1 MDLGGVVMAAVDAGG
16 ASELGLLG
24 GSRLLKHGRG
34 NAAAAAAGGGDD
46 HGGWSRASKQA
57 RVAAGDAASEAA
69 RAAAA
74 AAPFL
79 LGSCSPGHGG
89 EQMLSFSSAASS
101 CASNAAAA
109 AAAAAVAAAA
119 TDGAMPLYYGT
130 PASCSGLSSV
140 SLSSSVQGAMSRVR
154 GPFTPSQWI
163 ELEHQ
168 ALIYKY
174 LAANSPIPHSL
185 LIPIRRSLASSPY
198 SPAYF
203 GTSTLGWGSFQL
215 GYSGSADLEP
225 GRCRRTDGK
234 KWRCSR
240 DAVADQKYCERHMNR
255 GRHRSRKHVEG
266 QPGHAA
272 KAMSAAVAAAG
283 ASANQPGALAASGAG
298 ATVAGLTANQ
308 HQQPMKN
315 YAAGAGDPCSMQ
327 YTNREPVN
335 KHNEGE
341 NMQDSDNLSMLTSM
355 NTRNTS
361 SLFPFS
367 KQNNPFEVT
376 SSRPDFGLVSSDS
389 LMSSPHSSLENV
401 NLLTSQSLN
410 EQQSS
415 ASLQHFVDWPRTPA
429 QGGLAWPDTEEMQ
442 AQRTQLSVSAPMAS
456 SELSSAS
463 TSPIHE
469 KPMLSPLKLSRE
481 YSPIGLSIAANRD
494 DVRQAEANW
503 MPMFRDSSMGG
514 PLGEVLTK
522 NGNVESRTCLS
533 APLNLLTDCWDSS
546 TGLESS
552 PVGVLQ
558 KTAFGSVSS
567 STGSSPRMENHGAY
581 DGISNMRDDLGSIV
595 VSHPSIR
602 LM

>member
-1 MDLGGVVMAAVDAGG
+1 MDLGGVVMAAVDGG
-16 ASELGLLG
+16 SELGLLG

-34 NAAAAAAGGGDD
+34 NAAAGGED
-46 HGGWSRASKQA
+46 HGWSGRAKQA
-57 RVAAGDAASEAA
+57 RLDASAE
-69 RAAAA
+69 AA

-89 EQMLSFSSAASS
+89 EKMLSFSSAASPCPS
-101 CASNAAAA
+101 AT
-109 AAAAAVAAAA
+109 AAAVAAAA
-119 TDGAMPLYYGT
+119 DAAMPLYYGT

-140 SLSSSVQGAMSRVR
+140 SLSASMQGAMARMR

-174 LAANSPIPHSL
+174 LAANSPIPHNL
-185 LIPIRRSLASSPY
+185 LIPIRRSLASPY

-215 GYSGSADLEP
+215 GYSGNADLEP

-272 KAMSAAVAAAG
+272 KAMSAAVAAAA
-283 ASANQPGALAASGAG
+283 ASATQPGALAASGAG
-298 ATVAGLTANQ
+298 ATAAGHTVNQ
-308 HQQPMKN
+308 HQQPVKN
-315 YAAGAGDPCSMQ
+315 YAAVASDPCSLQ
-327 YTNREPVN
+327 YNRELMT
-335 KHNEGE
+335 KQNESE
-341 NMQDSDNLSMLTSM
+341 NMQESDNLSMLTSM

-361 SLFPFS
+361 SIFPFS

-401 NLLTSQSLN
+401 NLLNSQGMN
-410 EQQSS
+410 EHQSS

-429 QGGLAWPDTEEMQ
+429 QGGLAWPDPEDMQ

-463 TSPIHE
+463 TSPVHE
-469 KPMLSPLKLSRE
+469 KLMLSPLKLSRE
-481 YSPIGLSIAANRD
+481 YSPIGFSISANR
-494 DVRQAEANW
+494 VEAGQVEGNW
-503 MPMFRDSSMGG
+503 MFRDSSMGG

-522 NGNVESRTCLS
+522 NGNADAMNCMS

-546 TGLESS
+546 PGLDSS

-558 KTAFGSVSS
+558 KTTFGSVSS
-567 STGSSPRMENHGAY
+567 STGSSPRMENHSAY
-581 DGISNMRDDLGSIV
+581 DGICNPTDDLGSIV

-602 LM
+602 LL

>member
-1 MDLGGVVMAAVDAGG
+1 MELGGVVMDAGG
-16 ASELGLLG
+16 GAAELGLLVG
-24 GSRLLKHGRG
+24 GSSRLLKHGRG
-34 NAAAAAAGGGDD
+34 NAAAGGEEHGWGGRAA
-46 HGGWSRASKQA
+46 KQA
-57 RVAAGDAASEAA
+57 RTAADAAEAA
-69 RAAAA
+69 KAAV
-74 AAPFL
+74 APFL

-89 EQMLSFSSAASS
+89 EQMLSFSSAAASS
-101 CASNAAAA
+101 CASTAAVA
-109 AAAAAVAAAA
+109 AAAAAVAA
-119 TDGAMPLYYGT
+119 DGAMPLYYGT

-140 SLSSSVQGAMSRVR
+140 SLSSSMQGAMARVR

-174 LAANSPIPHSL
+174 LAANSPIPPSL
-185 LIPIRRSLASSPY
+185 LVPIRSSIASSPY
-198 SPAYF
+198 PPSYF
-203 GTSTLGWGSFQL
+203 GTSALGWGSFQL
-215 GYSGSADLEP
+215 GYSGNADLEP

-272 KAMSAAVAAAG
+272 KAMSAAVAAA
-283 ASANQPGALAASGAG
+283 AATQPTALAASGAG
-298 ATVAGLTANQ
+298 ATAAGLTVSQ
-308 HQQPMKN
+308 HQQPVKS
-315 YAAGAGDPCSMQ
+315 YAAGATDPCSLQ
-327 YTNREPVN
+327 YNRELVN
-335 KHNEGE
+335 KQNEND

-355 NTRNTS
+355 NTRNPG

-376 SSRPDFGLVSSDS
+376 SSRPEFGLVSSDS

-401 NLLTSQSLN
+401 NVLSSQSLN
-410 EQQSS
+410 ENQSS

-429 QGGLAWPDTEEMQ
+429 QGGLSWADAEDMQ
-442 AQRTQLSVSAPMAS
+442 AQRSQLSISAPMAS

-463 TSPIHE
+463 TSPIQE
-469 KPMLSPLKLSRE
+469 KLMLSPLKLSRE
-481 YSPIGLSIAANRD
+481 YSPIGLSIAASRD
-494 DVRQAEANW
+494 EVSQLEANW
-503 MPMFRDSSMGG
+503 ATMFRDSSMGG

-522 NGNVESRTCLS
+522 NSNAEARHCLP

-546 TGLESS
+546 PGMESS

-558 KTAFGSVSS
+558 KTTFGSVSS

-581 DGISNMRDDLGSIV
+581 DGISNLRDDLGSIV
-595 VSHPSIR
+595 VNHPSIR

>member
-1 MDLGGVVMAAVDAGG
+1 MELGGVVMDAGG
-16 ASELGLLG
+16 GAAELGLLG
-24 GSRLLKHGRG
+24 GGSSRLLKHGRG
-34 NAAAAAAGGGDD
+34 NAAAAAGGEEHGWGGG
-46 HGGWSRASKQA
+46 GRAAKQA
-57 RVAAGDAASEAA
+57 RTADVAEAA
-69 RAAAA
+69 AVKAAV
-74 AAPFL
+74 APFL

-89 EQMLSFSSAASS
+89 EQMLSFSSAAASS
-101 CASNAAAA
+101 CASTAAVA
-109 AAAAAVAAAA
+109 AAAAAVAA
-119 TDGAMPLYYGT
+119 DGAMPLYYGT
-130 PASCSGLSSV
+130 PASCSGLS
-140 SLSSSVQGAMSRVR
+140 LSSSMQGALARVR

-185 LIPIRRSLASSPY
+185 LVPIRRSIASSPY
-198 SPAYF
+198 PPSYF

-215 GYSGSADLEP
+215 GYTGNADLEP

-272 KAMSAAVAAAG
+272 KAMSVAVAAA
-283 ASANQPGALAASGAG
+283 AATQPAALAASGAG
-298 ATVAGLTANQ
+298 ASAAGLTASQ
-308 HQQPMKN
+308 HHQPVKS
-315 YAAGAGDPCSMQ
+315 YAAGATDPCSLQ
-327 YTNREPVN
+327 YNRELVN
-335 KHNEGE
+335 KQTESV
-341 NMQDSDNLSMLTSM
+341 NMQDSDNLSMVTST
-355 NTRNTS
+355 NTRNPGC
-361 SLFPFS
+361 LFPFS

-376 SSRPDFGLVSSDS
+376 SSMPEYGLVSSDS

-401 NLLTSQSLN
+401 NLLSSQSLN
-410 EQQSS
+410 ENQSS

-429 QGGLAWPDTEEMQ
+429 QGGLSWADTEDMQ
-442 AQRTQLSVSAPMAS
+442 AQRSQVSISAPMAS

-469 KPMLSPLKLSRE
+469 KLMLSPLKLSRE
-481 YSPIGLSIAANRD
+481 YSPIGLSIAASRD
-494 DVRQAEANW
+494 EVSQLEANW
-503 MPMFRDSSMGG
+503 ATMFRDSSMGG

-522 NGNVESRTCLS
+522 NGNAEAKNCLS
-533 APLNLLTDCWDSS
+533 GPLNLLTDCWDSS
-546 TGLESS
+546 PGMESS

-558 KTAFGSVSS
+558 KTTFGSVSS

-581 DGISNMRDDLGSIV
+581 DGISNLRDDLGSIV

>member
-1 MDLGGVVMAAVDAGG
+1 MELGGVVMDAGG
-16 ASELGLLG
+16 GAAELGLLG
-24 GSRLLKHGRG
+24 GGSSRLLKHGRG
-34 NAAAAAAGGGDD
+34 NAAAAGGEEHGWGGVGRAA
-46 HGGWSRASKQA
+46 KQA
-57 RVAAGDAASEAA
+57 RTADVAEAA
-69 RAAAA
+69 AVKAAV
-74 AAPFL
+74 APFL

-89 EQMLSFSSAASS
+89 EQMLSFSSAAASS
-101 CASNAAAA
+101 CASTAAVA
-109 AAAAAVAAAA
+109 AAAAAVAA
-119 TDGAMPLYYGT
+119 DGAMPLYYGT

-140 SLSSSVQGAMSRVR
+140 SLSSSMQGALARVR

-185 LIPIRRSLASSPY
+185 LVPIRRSIASSPY
-198 SPAYF
+198 PPSYY

-215 GYSGSADLEP
+215 GYTGNADLEP

-272 KAMSAAVAAAG
+272 KAMSAAVAAA
-283 ASANQPGALAASGAG
+283 AATQPAALAASGAG
-298 ATVAGLTANQ
+298 ASAAGLTASQ
-308 HQQPMKN
+308 HHQPVKS
-315 YAAGAGDPCSMQ
+315 YAAGATDPCSLQ
-327 YTNREPVN
+327 YNRELVN
-335 KHNEGE
+335 KQTESV
-341 NMQDSDNLSMLTSM
+341 NMQDSDNLSMVTST
-355 NTRNTS
+355 NTRNPG

-376 SSRPDFGLVSSDS
+376 SSRPEYGLVSSDS

-401 NLLTSQSLN
+401 NLLSSQSLN
-410 EQQSS
+410 ENQSS
-415 ASLQHFVDWPRTPA
+415 SSLQHFVDWPRTPA
-429 QGGLAWPDTEEMQ
+429 QGGLSWTDTEDMQ
-442 AQRTQLSVSAPMAS
+442 AQRSQLSISAPMAS

-469 KPMLSPLKLSRE
+469 KLMLSPLKLSRE
-481 YSPIGLSIAANRD
+481 YSPIGLSIAASRD
-494 DVRQAEANW
+494 EVSQLEANW
-503 MPMFRDSSMGG
+503 ATMFRESSMGG

-522 NGNVESRTCLS
+522 NGNAEAKNCLS
-533 APLNLLTDCWDSS
+533 GPLNLLTDCWDSS
-546 TGLESS
+546 PGMEPS

-558 KTAFGSVSS
+558 KTSFGSVSS

-581 DGISNMRDDLGSIV
+581 DSISNLRDDLGSIV

>member
-1 MDLGGVVMAAVDAGG
+1 MELGGVVMDAGG
-16 ASELGLLG
+16 GAAELGLLG
-24 GSRLLKHGRG
+24 GGSSRLLKHGRG
-34 NAAAAAAGGGDD
+34 GNAAAAGGEE
-46 HGGWSRASKQA
+46 HGWGVGSRMAKQA
-57 RVAAGDAASEAA
+57 RTTTADDVAEAKAAV
-69 RAAAA
+69 
-74 AAPFL
+74 APFL

-89 EQMLSFSSAASS
+89 EQMLSFSSAAAAAASS
-101 CASNAAAA
+101 CASTVAAAA
-109 AAAAAVAAAA
+109 AAA
-119 TDGAMPLYYGT
+119 DGAMPLYYGT

-140 SLSSSVQGAMSRVR
+140 SLSASMQGAMARVR

-185 LIPIRRSLASSPY
+185 LLPIRRSLASSPY
-198 SPAYF
+198 PPSYF

-215 GYSGSADLEP
+215 GYSGNADLEP

-272 KAMSAAVAAAG
+272 KAMSAAVAAT
-283 ASANQPGALAASGAG
+283 QPAALAASGAG
-298 ATVAGLTANQ
+298 ATAAGLTVSQ
-308 HQQPMKN
+308 HQQPVRS
-315 YAAGAGDPCSMQ
+315 YTAGAGDPCSLQ
-327 YTNREPVN
+327 YNRELVN
-335 KHNEGE
+335 KQNETD

-355 NTRNTS
+355 NTRNPG

-376 SSRPDFGLVSSDS
+376 STRPEFGLVSSDS
-389 LMSSPHSSLENV
+389 LISSPHSSLENV
-401 NLLTSQSLN
+401 NLLSSQSLN
-410 EQQSS
+410 ENQSS
-415 ASLQHFVDWPRTPA
+415 ASLHHFVDWPRTPA
-429 QGGLAWPDTEEMQ
+429 QGGLSWTDAEDMQ
-442 AQRTQLSVSAPMAS
+442 AQRSQLSISAPMAS

-469 KPMLSPLKLSRE
+469 KLMLSPLKLSRE
-481 YSPIGLSIAANRD
+481 YSPIGLSIAASRD
-494 DVRQAEANW
+494 EASQFQANW
-503 MPMFRDSSMGG
+503 AMMFRDSSMGG

-522 NGNVESRTCLS
+522 NGNAEVKNCLS

-546 TGLESS
+546 PGMESS

-558 KTAFGSVSS
+558 KTTFGSVSS

-581 DGISNMRDDLGSIV
+581 DGISNLRDDLGSIV
-595 VSHPSIR
+595 VNHPSIR
-602 LM
+602 LV